1 MQNENQHPHNT
12 PNEDP
17 QMGADEKRA
26 HGLNTDDS
34 VSGSD
39 LPGFEGPDQYGN
51 SEKLQQELDESK
63 DKHLRLAAE
72 FDNYK
77 RRTAKERMEQMMT
90 AGKDVIMDLIPVLDD
105 FDRAEKALAESTDV
119 TALKA
124 GLEMVFGKL
133 RNTLQQRGLE
143 KMDGK
148 GEDFNADFQEAI
160 TEVPAGEEMSGKVVE
175 VIEPGYTLNEKIIRH
190 AKVVVGQ

>member
-1 MQNENQHPHNT
+1 
-12 PNEDP
+12 
-17 QMGADEKRA
+17 MGADQKRA

-39 LPGFEGPDQYGN
+39 LPGFEAPEEYDEQ
-51 SEKLQQELDESK
+51 EKLQQELAESK
-63 DKHLRLAAE
+63 DKYLRLAAE
-72 FDNYK
+72 FDNFK

-90 AGKDVIMDLIPVLDD
+90 AGKDVIMALIPVLDD

-119 TALKA
+119 KALKD

-133 RNTLQQRGLE
+133 RTTLQQRGLE

-148 GEDFNADFQEAI
+148 GEDFNADIQESI
-160 TEVPAGEEMSGKVVE
+160 TEVPAGPEMSGKVVE
-175 VIEPGYTLNEKIIRH
+175 VVEPGYTLNEKIIRH
-190 AKVVVGQ
+190 AKVVVGQN